1 MRPVCSC
8 SAQAMAADVKRSNA
22 IAIAQVSDSA
32 STADSTRP
40 RCRTEDR
47 QTLQCSPAKAVLRIA
62 YVSAAA
68 ETNMKPCSVHRRH
81 RPVYCGPRLPNQ
93 CVSAEA
99 EAKARD

>member
-1 MRPVCSC
+1 MRPMCSC

-22 IAIAQVSDSA
+22 IAIAQA
-32 STADSTRP
+32 IRP
-40 RCRTEDR
+40 RLLT
-47 QTLQCSPAKAVLRIA
+47 AVARAAALKTDSSVLSGQSLRIA

-81 RPVYCGPRLPNQ
+81 RAVYCGPRLPNQ

-99 EAKARD
+99 EAEAEARD